1 MDNYQ
6 DIVDKKICDNK
17 SIKDLLYYDGICYW
31 WFIDFGIY
39 NYILNDTCPCQNQST
54 LQRAVWVLTD
64 HFYPLWLLFSNIVHL
79 VHVIIDTI
87 VKYMYSSPPLF
98 HNAIMYYFIDWEW
111 RFDLKTQSLRNIYHS
126 TIIENLL
133 PQKQINGIYD
143 IGLLDGLTFTAS
155 KDVHSKEKR
164 PLLPATDSMLYW
176 SYSCYKKANK
186 SRKYFKSVWK
196 MLDDDQKWFDLWSQ
210 KTGWNKR
217 LLKRMFK
224 HLLLFSL
231 PQAVER
237 NQRTANII
245 EKEQPSILVMRNE
258 QMVSGRSWVYL
269 SRKYNLPTIGI
280 QHGEITNHPA
290 YLYHNSSEVSSTHKE
305 IGISF
310 PVPTVTCVWGQAE
323 YDLLV
328 HDAGYPENQVIVTGN
343 PRYDHL
349 GYADGVYS
357 RTDFCKRHAIDPATK
372 IVLWLT
378 QSHGF
383 SVEEN
388 TAYLDEVLS
397 TFQEL
402 ENVTLLIKQHPMER
416 QRDRDLIDEYCQLYK
431 VNAPIIILNKMTDT
445 TECIYISDV
454 IINKHS
460 TAGQEA
466 VAFHKPMIIMD
477 FSTVKDIGDY
487 VKEGVAFPVYEP
499 GHLQL
504 TLLQIFSA
512 KCEDMAANQDVY
524 IKRHLHKID
533 GSSAKRV
540 AEVIKSFYEV

>member
-1 MDNYQ
+1 VDNFQ
-6 DIVDKKICDNK
+6 DIVENKICDNK

-39 NYILNDTCPCQNQST
+39 NYVLNDTCPCQNQST
-54 LQRAVWVLTD
+54 VQRAVWVLTD
-64 HFYPLWLLFSNIVHL
+64 HFYPLVLLFSSIVYLVHL
-79 VHVIIDTI
+79 IIDTI
-87 VKYMYSSPPLF
+87 VKFMCSSPLLF

-111 RFDLKTQSLRNIYHS
+111 RFDQKTQSLRNIYHS
-126 TIIENLL
+126 SIIEKVLSE
-133 PQKQINGIYD
+133 KKVNGIYD
-143 IGLLDGLTFTAS
+143 VSLLDGLTFFTAQNI
-155 KDVHSKEKR
+155 HSKEKR
-164 PLLPATDSMLYW
+164 PFVPATDSMLYW
-176 SYSCYKKANK
+176 SYSCYNEAKK
-186 SRKYFKSVWK
+186 SRKHFKSVWEI
-196 MLDDDQKWFDLWSQ
+196 LINHQEWFDLWSQ
-210 KTGWNKR
+210 KTGWDRK

-224 HLLLFSL
+224 HLLFVGL

-237 NQRTANII
+237 NQRTANIL

-269 SRKYNLPTIGI
+269 SRKYHIPTIGI

-290 YLYHNSSEVSSTHKE
+290 YLYHDSSDVSSTGKD

-328 HDAGYPENQVIVTGN
+328 HDSGYPEKQVVITGN

-349 GYADGVYS
+349 GFAENQYS
-357 RTDFCKRHAIDPATK
+357 RTDFCKRHGIDPATK

-388 TAYLDEVLS
+388 TAYLNEVLS

-402 ENVTLLIKQHPMER
+402 ENATLIIKQHPMER
-416 QRDRDLIDEYCQLYK
+416 KRDRDLIDEYCQLYK
-431 VNAPIIILNKMTDT
+431 VNAPITILNKMADT
-445 TECIYISDV
+445 TECIYIADV

-466 VAFHKPMIIMD
+466 VAFHKPMIILD

-499 GHLQL
+499 GQLRL
-504 TLLQIFSA
+504 TLSEIFS
-512 KCEDMAANQDVY
+512 ERYDSITANQNLYVT
-524 IKRHLHKID
+524 RHLHKID
-533 GSSAKRV
+533 GSAAKRV
-540 AEVIKSFYEV
+540 AEVIKSFCDV

>member
-1 MDNYQ
+1 MDNFQ
-6 DIVDKKICDNK
+6 DITEYKIYDNK

-39 NYILNDTCPCQNQST
+39 NYILSDTCPCKNQSI
-54 LQRAVWVLTD
+54 LQRMVWVLTD
-64 HFYPLWLLFSNIVHL
+64 HFYPLMLLLSSIIYLVHL
-79 VHVIIDTI
+79 IIDKI
-87 VKYMYSSPPLF
+87 VKFMYASPPLF

-126 TIIENLL
+126 SIIENLL
-133 PQKQINGIYD
+133 PQKQVNGIYD

-176 SYSCYKKANK
+176 SYSCYNKANK

-196 MLDDDQKWFDLWSQ
+196 ILDHDQKWFDLWSQ

-217 LLKRMFK
+217 LLKRMLK
-224 HLLLFSL
+224 HLLLFNL
-231 PQAVER
+231 PLAVER

-245 EKEQPSILVMRNE
+245 EKEQPSVLVMRNE

-269 SRKYNLPTIGI
+269 SRKNHIPTIGI

-290 YLYHNSSEVSSTHKE
+290 YLYHDSSNVSSNDKD

-328 HDAGYPENQVIVTGN
+328 HDAGYPDNQVIVTGN

-349 GYADGVYS
+349 GYADDLYS
-357 RTDFCKRHAIDPATK
+357 RTEFCKRYSIDSTTK

-388 TAYLDEVLS
+388 TAYLKEVFS
-397 TFQEL
+397 TFQDM
-402 ENVTLLIKQHPMER
+402 ENVTLIIKQHPMEKK
-416 QRDRDLIDEYCQLYK
+416 RDRDLIDEYCHLYK
-431 VNAPIIILNKMTDT
+431 LNIPLIILDKMADT

-466 VAFHKPMIIMD
+466 IAFHKPMIILD

-499 GHLQL
+499 GYLQL
-504 TLLQIFSA
+504 ILSHIFSVG
-512 KCEDMAANQDVY
+512 CDDISANQDLY
-524 IKRHLHKID
+524 IKRHLYKID
-533 GSSAKRV
+533 GLAAQRV
-540 AEVIKSFYEV
+540 AEVINLYCV